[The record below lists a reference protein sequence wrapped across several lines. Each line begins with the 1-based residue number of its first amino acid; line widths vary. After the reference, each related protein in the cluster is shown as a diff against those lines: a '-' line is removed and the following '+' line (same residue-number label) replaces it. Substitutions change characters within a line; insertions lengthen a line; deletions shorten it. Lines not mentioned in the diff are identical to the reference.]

1 MDRSIYTAL
10 NSMNILRDNQ
20 AVTAQNLANIS
31 VTGFQKDVSI
41 NFSSVYLD
49 RDKGIDP
56 RVMAL
61 QEPGGFD
68 NTPGPIQQTGSP
80 LDIAV
85 DGSGYFI
92 VKPANGEISMSR
104 RGDFTV
110 SADGTLRDGTGTQPL
125 STDLQPITVPPH
137 RKITVS
143 GDGIITIVPL
153 NAPVGQTVRVA
164 QLATTFGSEVPLAK
178 TIDGFVR
185 PVDGSIPAPDNRTLL
200 LSGFLEG
207 SNVKSV
213 DELVSGIDQS
223 RAYEINVKF
232 VTTAKEIDEATASLM
247 RMPS

>member
-20 AVTAQNLANIS
+20 SVTAQNLANIS
-31 VTGFQKDVSI
+31 VTGFQKDIQI
-41 NFSSVYLD
+41 NFASVYLD

-56 RVMAL
+56 RVLAL

-68 NTPGPIQQTGSP
+68 STPGPVQQTGAP
-80 LDIAV
+80 LDLAV
-85 DGSGYFI
+85 DGAGYFI
-92 VKPANGEISMSR
+92 VKPANGKTALSR

-125 STDLQPITVPPH
+125 SVDLEPITIPPH
-137 RKITVS
+137 RKISIS
-143 GDGIITIVPL
+143 GDGIIEIEPL
-153 NAPVGQTVRVA
+153 NAPLGQTVRVG
-164 QLATTFGSEVPLAK
+164 QIATTFGSEVPLAK

-185 PVDGSIPAPDNRTLL
+185 PFDGSIPEPDNRTML

-213 DELVSGIDQS
+213 DELVTGIDQS

-232 VTTAKEIDEATASLM
+232 ISTAQEIDEASASLM
-247 RMPS
+247 RMPG